1 VPQITF
7 NMRLLAAGVRFSL
20 RHGDQ
25 ADGGENGR
33 VLLVFLNGQSFSFPG
48 CRDILYD
55 ERDVESAT
63 FVRLRRMLPCFW
75 KHCKSTGVTDTTDC
89 MHSLSCRIIS
99 IFW

>member
-1 VPQITF
+1 MEGHGLSRAANHVQHEA
-7 NMRLLAAGVRFSL
+7 LAAGVRFSL

-55 ERDVESAT
+55 QRDVESAT
-63 FVRLRRMLPCFW
+63 FVP
-75 KHCKSTGVTDTTDC
+75 G
-89 MHSLSCRIIS
+89 
-99 IFW
+99 